1 MLQVY
6 NCITQQHDLRLV
18 IVAGIICF
26 LGTYTAFSLIGR
38 AAEAGPKA
46 RLWWIGAGAFATGSG
61 VWATHFIAMIA
72 FQPNMP
78 VGYVLGP
85 TLLSILVAILISGL
99 GLAVSMM
106 RKIGMPLLGGAII
119 GAGIGAMHYIGMSAL
134 VVPGIVQYDT
144 TYVVVALLIGIIG
157 GGIAAVI
164 GLAKFDTTH
173 RLTAAIVLTLGICG
187 LHFTGM
193 AGASIM
199 PDPTVQVPDQAVSP
213 IALAI
218 AVTAVTLM
226 VLCFSLA
233 GSILDEHL
241 VSRSAKEAERL
252 AANEARFRQLTDATF
267 EGILMHKAGRVVD
280 TNRSMAE
287 LMGVSQDSLIGH
299 DIMECV
305 AETSRPM
312 LRKSITEDIEAAC
325 EIELKHADGT
335 LIPAEVLTRTIHTE
349 HKNGHETQVLAVR
362 DIRERKEA
370 EERIRHMA
378 HHDSLTGLPNR
389 RMFMDRLGQ
398 VLARSKRDGTTVA
411 VLCLDLDR
419 FKHVNDLG
427 GHAAGDELLRQVAK
441 RLGDS
446 IRTEDTAARLGGDEF
461 AVIQVG
467 VAHPDG
473 PGIMAE
479 RMVKAISKP
488 FDLGGQQTMIG
499 TSIGIALHPGDGEE
513 GEDLVRAADTALY
526 RAKEAGRGTFRFF
539 EAEMDVRL
547 QERRL
552 LERDLR
558 QALAEEQLR
567 VHYQPLADCSGG
579 KIVGFE
585 ALLRWT
591 HPTRGPISPVQFIPL
606 AEECGLIMPL
616 GAWVMRRACT
626 DAATWPDD
634 KLVAV
639 NLSPAQFRHADLAK
653 EILAVLKETGLPA
666 NRLELEV
673 TESLLIDDPDRVLAT
688 LLVLKEAGVRISLDD
703 FGTGYSSLSYL
714 QRFPFDKIKIDR
726 SFVAQMEKNAD
737 SMSIIR
743 AVIALGKSL
752 RIKVTAEGVE
762 SAAQLNLLQQ
772 ENCDLVQGYLLG
784 KPMAKEDLGAMLAT
798 ASATHEAPVPA
809 Q

>member
-18 IVAGIICF
+18 IVAGFICF
-26 LGTYTAFSLIGR
+26 LAAYTAFSLIGR
-38 AAEAGPKA
+38 AVEAGPKA
-46 RLWWIGAGAFATGSG
+46 RIWWIGAGAFATGSG

-72 FQPNMP
+72 FQPNLP
-78 VGYVLGP
+78 VGYLFGP

-106 RKIGMPLLGGAII
+106 HKIGMPLLGGAII

-134 VVPGIVQYDT
+134 VVPGIVQYDA
-144 TYVVVALLIGIIG
+144 TYVVAALLIGIIG
-157 GGIAAVI
+157 GGIAAVV
-164 GLAKFDTTH
+164 GLAKFDGTH
-173 RLTAAIVLTLGICG
+173 RLTAAILLTLAICG

-199 PDPTVQVPDQAVSP
+199 PDPTVVVPDQAISP

-218 AVTAVTLM
+218 AVTAITLM

-252 AANEARFRQLTDATF
+252 AASETRFRQLTDATF
-267 EGILMHKAGRVVD
+267 EGILMHKGGRIVD
-280 TNRSMAE
+280 TNRSMSE
-287 LMGVSQDSLIGH
+287 LMGQPQEALVGR

-312 LRKSITEDIEAAC
+312 LRKSITDRFEAAC

-335 LIPAEVLTRTIHTE
+335 LIPAEVLTRTIRTE
-349 HKNGHETQVLAVR
+349 HSNGHETQVLAVR

-389 RMFMDRLGQ
+389 RMFMDRLVQ

-441 RLGDS
+441 RLGES
-446 IRTEDTAARLGGDEF
+446 TRTEDTAARLGGDEF

-479 RMVKAISKP
+479 RMVKAIGKP

-558 QALAEEQLR
+558 RALAEEQLR
-567 VHYQPLADCSGG
+567 VHYQPLADCGGG

-585 ALLRWT
+585 ALVRWT
-591 HPTRGPISPVQFIPL
+591 HPERGPISPVQFIPL

-626 DAATWPDD
+626 DAATWPAD
-634 KLVAV
+634 KQVAV

-653 EILAVLKETGLPA
+653 EILIVLKETGLPA
-666 NRLELEV
+666 ERLELEV

-688 LLVLKEAGVRISLDD
+688 LMVLKEAGVRISLDD

-762 SAAQLNLLQQ
+762 SASQLNLLQQ

-784 KPMAKEDLGAMLAT
+784 RPMAKEDLGALLST
-798 ASATHEAPVPA
+798 ASATHAAVA
-809 Q
+809 S

>member
-6 NCITQQHDLRLV
+6 NSITQQHDLRLV
-18 IVAGIICF
+18 IVAAFICF
-26 LGTYTAFSLIGR
+26 LAAYTTFSLIGR
-38 AAEAGPKA
+38 AVEARAQA
-46 RLWWIGAGAFATGSG
+46 RVWWIGAGAIATGSG
-61 VWATHFIAMIA
+61 VWATHFIALIA
-72 FQPNMP
+72 YQANVPT
-78 VGYVLGP
+78 GYALGP
-85 TLLSILVAILISGL
+85 TLLSILIAMVISGL
-99 GLAVSMM
+99 GLAVSMT
-106 RKIGMPLLGGAII
+106 RAIGMPLLGGAII
-119 GAGIGAMHYIGMSAL
+119 GAGTGAMHYVGMSAL
-134 VVPGIVQYDT
+134 IVPGTVEYDKFYVIASLLVGIV
-144 TYVVVALLIGIIG
+144 G
-157 GGIAAVI
+157 GGLAALI
-164 GLAKFDTTH
+164 GLAKFDATH
-173 RLTAAIVLTLGICG
+173 RLSAAILLTLAICG
-187 LHFTGM
+187 LHFTGV
-193 AGASIM
+193 AGAVVI
-199 PDPTVQVPDQAVSP
+199 PDPAAPMPEQAVSP

-226 VLCFSLA
+226 VLCFALA

-252 AANEARFRQLTDATF
+252 AASEARFRQLTDATF
-267 EGILMHKAGRVVD
+267 EGILMYRGSHIID
-280 TNRSMAE
+280 SNRAMAD
-287 LMGVSQDSLIGH
+287 LMGVPQEALVGREVLECVADTSRPILRKYMGH
-299 DIMECV
+299 DI
-305 AETSRPM
+305 
-312 LRKSITEDIEAAC
+312 DAAC
-325 EIELKHADGT
+325 EIELHHADGT
-335 LIPAEVLTRTIHTE
+335 LIPAEVLARTFRSEEDSGTATH
-349 HKNGHETQVLAVR
+349 VLAIR

-389 RMFMDRLGQ
+389 RMFMDRLSQ

-446 IRTEDTAARLGGDEF
+446 VRAEDTAARLGGDEF

-479 RMVKAISKP
+479 RLVKAINKP

-499 TSIGIALHPGDGEE
+499 TSIGISLHPGDGEE
-513 GEDLVRAADTALY
+513 GDDLVRAADTALY

-567 VHYQPLADCSGG
+567 VHYQPLADCGGG

-653 EILAVLKETGLPA
+653 EILIVLKETGLPA

-762 SAAQLNLLQQ
+762 SASQLNLLQQ

-784 KPMAKEDLGAMLAT
+784 KPMAKEDLGKLLAE
-798 ASATHEAPVPA
+798 ASATHEAMA
-809 Q
+809 G